1 MGKFVRVLVFEVE
14 EAKDKN
20 AETPGGKFRKDT
32 PWLVDAFRRKGVESE
47 VLFITSKDTA
57 DSLKATY
64 ANTAFLGRVNPMDY
78 PSISLNHYLGILNGL
93 KKEGLLLGPDP
104 QHMDLLGAKSI
115 LYDLRESSMGVP
127 NVLWHKLDDM
137 KNNAAKEIDVIL
149 PPNGPPRVLKMMRGS
164 TGLGVWKLENSG
176 TEGKI
181 LMTDAYD
188 QTTEELPRAEI
199 IPKFLSLCKEDAIS
213 MPFLPLIKDGEFRFL
228 MSKHRVVAVVHKK
241 PVDES
246 AFTATLRSGAV
257 YTTYE
262 PDDAANKP
270 MVDAIVR
277 WSEELKTLMKME
289 DVPYWWSVDCIE
301 AEAADGHTV
310 PSVNAGRRL
319 VLSEINCSCLGLVA
333 DTSAEAAQK
342 GLRFADMI
350 ADIVLS

>member
-1 MGKFVRVLVFEVE
+1 MGKFARVLVFEVE
-14 EAKDKN
+14 EAVDKN
-20 AETPGGKFRKDT
+20 AETPGGKYRKDT
-32 PWLVDAFRRKGVESE
+32 PWLVEAFRKKGVESE
-47 VLFITSKDTA
+47 VLFITDKDTA
-57 DSLKATY
+57 DSLKSKY

-78 PSISLNHYLGILNGL
+78 PSISLDHYLGILNGL
-93 KKEGLLLGPDP
+93 KADGLLLGPDP
-104 QHMDLLGAKSI
+104 QHMELLGAKSI
-115 LYDLRESSMGVP
+115 LYDLRDSSMGVP
-127 NVLWHKLDDM
+127 GVLWHKLEDM
-137 KNNAAKEIDVIL
+137 KNHPQKEIDIIL

-164 TGLGVWKLENSG
+164 TGLGVWKLENVG
-176 TEGKI
+176 TGERI

-188 QTTEELPRAEI
+188 QKTEELPRGDI

-228 MSKHRVVAVVHKK
+228 MSKHRVVAVVHKR
-241 PVDES
+241 PVDAS

-262 PDDAANKP
+262 PDDAANKL

-277 WSEELKTLMKME
+277 WSEELKTLMKMN

-310 PSVNAGRRL
+310 PSVNPGRRL

-342 GLRFADMI
+342 GHRFAEMI
-350 ADIVLS
+350 ADIVLA